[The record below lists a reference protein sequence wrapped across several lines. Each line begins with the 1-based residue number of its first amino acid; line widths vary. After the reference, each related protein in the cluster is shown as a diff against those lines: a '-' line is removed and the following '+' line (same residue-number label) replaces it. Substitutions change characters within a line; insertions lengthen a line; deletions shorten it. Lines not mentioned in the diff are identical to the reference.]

1 MEYKTRR
8 SEYEYRTHSHN
19 GDIPN
24 HYDKYSSNHSERS
37 YNSLPAH
44 TKYGFSYTGSAVP
57 PRMREGRSPS
67 RQSDHSFS
75 GYSPRPSS
83 QYSDT
88 SSSILNGHSSARSSL
103 RSSSYT
109 PTHSRSPQSDRYSYE
124 TSTRT
129 SSSLDRGTGSF
140 RDLDAARDRDSHSP
154 YRAPSIHDRAPSS
167 LHGNSTRSEDGYSGS
182 HHREKWSSRY
192 SYDDR
197 RSHNSDEDT
206 LTKRYNGVASN
217 FDNGG
222 LNHHNQMSSSETLNG
237 SSKYNL
243 DGHEYKVKDE
253 VNKER
258 FDNQRTDFWSDGFK
272 YGYVGP
278 DSDTSR
284 RLSDYSYRGSK
295 SYSTFPRSYKYEED
309 RSQQSSYKA
318 SSDDSKYHTYDG
330 SSSSKVNGDPAFYAS
345 EKDSGLHTGW
355 FRNHQ
360 YGPLLSKE
368 ANLDDLREEK
378 ETIPFSPLGI
388 EHFEDS
394 NYRSSSKVTHRK
406 SGQDEDRRYRGM
418 SLDRESR
425 DRRLEEKQLMRSVSQ
440 DRDLGYY
447 SLRNEKAFSPPEKF
461 HRTLSEGRRY
471 HSMTNLDSTQ
481 STKRVS
487 RSRTKKSRHS
497 GLNAVKDLGIKPTLS
512 AVELS
517 KPDVNE
523 LQVMALAS
531 SMRKVKSKKAEPPK
545 PVKIEWG
552 KCARFSDLDMEGADR
567 SDEVFQNT
575 KGMVT
580 HVGLTNVPI
589 VMKIH
594 IVSDRAIAEDIS
606 AQVDAPGESV
616 PISLKKISDELV
628 EASVLPLNEGI
639 HAVSV
644 RCRGDLIDGCPIRIM
659 VMADQSSFPENV
671 RVGKITTAVV
681 GEELQFQVDV
691 SEAGKGEL
699 TVSISNGRHE
709 LPVRLEQNG
718 SMFTIFTIADAV
730 GDYFVNIL
738 WDRTP
743 VTDEPAKLRVFAP
756 NLVKAHGEGLVKG
769 REDTPASFVVDP
781 REAGFAELKVSAE
794 GPNSMAKVTI
804 TANSDKTYNVT
815 YVPTEVGTFNI
826 KITYGGRNIFGAPFQ
841 AKITDPRKV
850 RFAGFP
856 TAKNDYGT
864 MDLFIKQT
872 YRIELETED
881 AGPGEL
887 RAELETDNAILPL
900 QVDHLNEFKH
910 TVLFTPPK
918 EGRCIIRVKWAGSDI
933 KGSPFEGYAREKE
946 LPVDHTQVV
955 VKGEGLI
962 KGKVY
967 VPAEFIID
975 GSRAG
980 AGVPTVSITGTSED
994 VDVKIDRL
1002 GSLENIYK
1010 VTFVPERAGTH
1021 IIYVAWSDKQ
1031 IPNSPFKVNVQASPH
1046 AERVRASSIAMSGVI
1061 AGQTCEIIID
1071 TSAAADGELTAKC
1084 FGPTKQADVHIAEKG
1099 EGMYSLWITPREP
1112 GNHIIEVRYGGEH
1125 IQGSPFP
1132 LKVALPPDASKVI
1145 ARGPG
1150 LNHGILDDYNG
1161 RFICETK
1168 GAGAGQLKVRVHGPK
1183 GAFKVQM
1190 KRSSKKDRTIDVRY
1204 NPSEMGEYNIQVKWS
1219 DQHVPGSPFTINIV
1233 ETEEELREVK
1243 KKHPID
1249 SKYTSLTQPGWQED
1263 L

>member
-1 MEYKTRR
+1 MTPPLVNGHGGISDDELDDKQAGPRLSEMENWVQIQANTFKNWCNEQLRPTEKKIENIQDDFNDGILLVDLMKCLITSHGRPLRKTRMSVKANPKR
-8 SEYEYRTHSHN
+8 EVEKVGNVQQALQLMMDEKIKLVNIGSEDIVRGNVKLILGMLWQLIQRYQLSGGTAEEEGKKRAIPPKKLILEWVN
-19 GDIPN
+19 GL
-24 HYDKYSSNHSERS
+24 
-37 YNSLPAH
+37 LP
-44 TKYGFSYTGSAVP
+44 
-57 PRMREGRSPS
+57 EGRSCKNFS
-67 RQSDHSFS
+67 RDWNDGILLNALLNICDPNLCSDWNTLSPTDKLENCEKAMKIAKEHYQIPMILSPEDFSNPEIDELSCITYVSYFMQTEGPGWYATLNWVRSKVPDQNVTNFQSDFN
-75 GYSPRPSS
+75 
-83 QYSDT
+83 
-88 SSSILNGHSSARSSL
+88 NGLVLCGLADAVGDNC
-103 RSSSYT
+103 
-109 PTHSRSPQSDRYSYE
+109 PGWNE
-124 TSTRT
+124 
-129 SSSLDRGTGSF
+129 LD
-140 RDLDAARDRDSHSP
+140 P
-154 YRAPSIHDRAPSS
+154 
-167 LHGNSTRSEDGYSGS
+167 ED
-182 HHREKWSSRY
+182 
-192 SYDDR
+192 
-197 RSHNSDEDT
+197 
-206 LTKRYNGVASN
+206 
-217 FDNGG
+217 
-222 LNHHNQMSSSETLNG
+222 
-237 SSKYNL
+237 
-243 DGHEYKVKDE
+243 
-253 VNKER
+253 
-258 FDNQRTDFWSDGFK
+258 
-272 YGYVGP
+272 
-278 DSDTSR
+278 
-284 RLSDYSYRGSK
+284 
-295 SYSTFPRSYKYEED
+295 
-309 RSQQSSYKA
+309 
-318 SSDDSKYHTYDG
+318 
-330 SSSSKVNGDPAFYAS
+330 
-345 EKDSGLHTGW
+345 
-355 FRNHQ
+355 
-360 YGPLLSKE
+360 KE
-368 ANLDDLREEK
+368 ANCEK
-378 ETIPFSPLGI
+378 
-388 EHFEDS
+388 
-394 NYRSSSKVTHRK
+394 
-406 SGQDEDRRYRGM
+406 
-418 SLDRESR
+418 
-425 DRRLEEKQLMRSVSQ
+425 
-440 DRDLGYY
+440 
-447 SLRNEKAFSPPEKF
+447 
-461 HRTLSEGRRY
+461 
-471 HSMTNLDSTQ
+471 
-481 STKRVS
+481 
-487 RSRTKKSRHS
+487 